1 MNFKNIMVLNCNSI
15 EELIA
20 AITNIYTSEDTDIV
34 KLKGNLKFKLL
45 IESKDSQDDSTN
57 KKIIYKNI
65 SNTLN

>member
-20 AITNIYTSEDTDIV
+20 AITNIYTSEDTDII
-34 KLKGNLKFKLL
+34 KLKDNLKFKLL
-45 IESKDSQDDSTN
+45 IEGKDYQDDSTN

-65 SNTLN
+65 DTTLN